1 MFVYILT
8 FIICLFTDKVK
19 NPTFKKVFICW
30 LYLFL
35 CFGYTVGS
43 DWRQYEYGYLL
54 SFDELQT
61 IRPLYVLFNFI
72 SSTFHELGIDF
83 WLYTGLFKCFF
94 LYAVIQVI
102 KLFTDKVFFVLGLLL
117 PSVFLFMLI
126 NGPFKFM
133 MAVTLLLFGFRAL
146 LHNRKGIFGI
156 LVLCS
161 VFIHF
166 TAGILALFIFLIHM
180 LKNRIKN
187 ASFFI
192 LFILL
197 ISLTIVSTSLSFF
210 TSLTSFFVLFVPILE
225 GKAESYG
232 VESTAG
238 WLTLGS
244 LINYFSFFVVYYCKP
259 RILKLPYGEY
269 IYAASIFKF
278 MLFGFLLIIPT
289 GFRFNEFNMILYG
302 IGCASICINLT
313 DNVKS
318 LRFRPIAV
326 CFIMSYSAY
335 SLCTGLWNTYLYI
348 PYTNSIPYI
357 VTGTSGDNFF
367 ERSEKGYANYFERTG
382 QEIKKDE

>member
-1 MFVYILT
+1 MFIYILT
-8 FIICLFTDKVK
+8 FAICLFADKVK
-19 NPTFKKVFICW
+19 SPAFKKLFICW
-30 LYLFL
+30 LYIFL

-43 DWRQYEYGYLL
+43 DWRQYELDYVY
-54 SFDELQT
+54 SFGELQR
-61 IRPLYVLFNFI
+61 IRSLYVLFNFI
-72 SSTFHELGIDF
+72 SSTFHELGVDF
-83 WLYTGLFKCFF
+83 WLYTGLFKCLF

-126 NGPFKFM
+126 DGPFKFM
-133 MAVTLLLFGFRAL
+133 MAVTLLLFGFKAL
-146 LHNRKGIFGI
+146 LHNRKVVLGI

-161 VFIHF
+161 IFIHF
-166 TAGILALFIFLIHM
+166 AAGIIVLFIFLVHV
-180 LKNRIKN
+180 LKDKIKN
-187 ASFFI
+187 ASFLI

-210 TSLTSFFVLFVPILE
+210 TSLRSYLALIVPILE
-225 GKAESYG
+225 GKIESYG

-244 LINYFSFFVVYYCKP
+244 LINYLFFFIVYYCKP

-278 MLFGFLLIIPT
+278 MLFGLLLIIPT

-302 IGCASICINLT
+302 IGCASICVDLT
-313 DNVKS
+313 GDIRK
-318 LRFRPIAV
+318 LKFRPIAV
-326 CFIMSYSAY
+326 SLILFYSVY
-335 SLCTGLWNTYLYI
+335 TFYIGLWNSYSYM

-357 VTGTSGDNFF
+357 ITGTSGDNFL

-382 QEIKKDE
+382 REIEGDE